1 MCIKKRKGGLFLLEK
16 ALRVSTISKDTI
28 LK

>member
-16 ALRVSTISKDTI
+16 ALRVSTVSKDAT